1 MHQSDVPY
9 STKGMSPNNV
19 KQTLPHYPPCSVLN
33 GQNQDGWKTNQN
45 Q

>member
-1 MHQSDVPY
+1 MAL
-9 STKGMSPNNV
+9 TNTTMGMSSNNV
-19 KQTLPHYPPCSVLN
+19 KQTLPHHPHPCSVLN